1 MRLRFLA
8 ALTALVAASACY
20 EPIVPAERVWA
31 NAVTSLA
38 GLHPHTAD
46 VMRFDTETSFDR
58 NGSLVVTTTG
68 ENPSFLLY
76 EIKGA
81 ELANSV
87 MHYQARLKT
96 KDLTGTASIEMR
108 MRFPDKGTFP
118 AFPKTPLEGTRDWV
132 LQQASFW
139 TDPGESPD
147 RVYLM
152 LKVEGTGT
160 VWIDDLKLLRS
171 PR

>member
-1 MRLRFLA
+1 MRLD
-8 ALTALVAASACY
+8 
-20 EPIVPAERVWA
+20 E
-31 NAVTSLA
+31 
-38 GLHPHTAD
+38 
-46 VMRFDTETSFDR
+46 ETSFDR

-87 MHYQARLKT
+87 THYQARLKT

-108 MRFPDKGTFP
+108 MRFPEKGEFYF
-118 AFPKTPLEGTRDWV
+118 AFPKTSLEGTRDWV
-132 LQQASFW
+132 KQEASFW